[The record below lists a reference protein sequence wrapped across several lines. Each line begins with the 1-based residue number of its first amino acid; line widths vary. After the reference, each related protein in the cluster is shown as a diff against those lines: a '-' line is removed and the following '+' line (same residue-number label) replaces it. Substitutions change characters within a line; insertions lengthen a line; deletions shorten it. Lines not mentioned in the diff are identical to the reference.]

1 MEQFVLGVHD
11 KQYWKKKLGFAN
23 VNLLIV
29 VVGHLSKLKDPLLVV
44 KAYISMVNQGYLKN
58 SSLLFC
64 GAGSEE
70 KECKALAQNY
80 SQIIFKG
87 YVFNV
92 ADYLRAADVSICASH
107 SEGFGLNY
115 IEALASGALVLS
127 SKIPTFNEFSQIYP
141 LLQKYQFGKG
151 NQKELEEV
159 LLRVEKK
166 TENIDSLMDDVIA
179 NFSSI
184 RMAMEYMDLYDVYLN
199 SPNV

>member
-1 MEQFVLGVHD
+1 MIYNGVNMEQFVLGVHD

-80 SQIIFKG
+80 SQI
-87 YVFNV
+87 
-92 ADYLRAADVSICASH
+92 
-107 SEGFGLNY
+107 
-115 IEALASGALVLS
+115 S
-127 SKIPTFNEFSQIYP
+127 SKLVTPFKPFTFVQDAAAHS
-141 LLQKYQFGKG
+141 LLFYIVVSTSHCVCFFCQLFFA
-151 NQKELEEV
+151 ELCFE
-159 LLRVEKK
+159 LLA
-166 TENIDSLMDDVIA
+166 DDH
-179 NFSSI
+179 
-184 RMAMEYMDLYDVYLN
+184 RKH
-199 SPNV
+199 